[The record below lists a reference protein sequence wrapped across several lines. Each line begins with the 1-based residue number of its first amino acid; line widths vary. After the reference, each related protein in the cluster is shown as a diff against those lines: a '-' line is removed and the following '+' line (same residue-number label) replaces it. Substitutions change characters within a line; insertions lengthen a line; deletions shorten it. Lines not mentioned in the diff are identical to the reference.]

1 MINTSRIFSAKNF
14 KIKFLE
20 ENKMEVKKENN
31 LIRIYNEGVL
41 IIEETSY
48 TNVVLTINKLKNIIQ
63 DVYQL
68 NILNQILIMIELSEV
83 A

>member
-1 MINTSRIFSAKNF
+1 MEIVR
-14 KIKFLE
+14 E
-20 ENKMEVKKENN
+20 ENSIKV
-31 LIRIYNEGVL
+31 YNDGVL

-48 TNVVLTINKLKNIIQ
+48 NDMVLIINRLKEIIQ

-68 NILNQILIMIELSEV
+68 NILNQILKEISLSEV

>member
-1 MINTSRIFSAKNF
+1 ME
-14 KIKFLE
+14 IKR
-20 ENKMEVKKENN
+20 ENN
-31 LIRIYNEGVL
+31 LIRVYNEGIL

-48 TNVVLTINKLKNIIQ
+48 TNVILTINKLKNIIQ

-68 NILNQILIMIELSEV
+68 NILNQILRIIELSEV

>member
-1 MINTSRIFSAKNF
+1 MSNLDVIIED
-14 KIKFLE
+14 KIK
-20 ENKMEVKKENN
+20 
-31 LIRIYNEGVL
+31 IYNCGVL

-48 TNVVLTINKLKNIIQ
+48 NNIVLIINKIKRSIQ

-68 NILNQILIMIELSEV
+68 NVLNEVLKRIELSEV

>member
-1 MINTSRIFSAKNF
+1 
-14 KIKFLE
+14 
-20 ENKMEVKKENN
+20 MEIKKENN
-31 LIRIYNEGVL
+31 LIRVYNEGVL

-48 TNVVLTINKLKNIIQ
+48 TNVILTINKLKSIIQ

-68 NILNQILIMIELSEV
+68 SILNQILIMIELSEV

>member
-1 MINTSRIFSAKNF
+1 
-14 KIKFLE
+14 
-20 ENKMEVKKENN
+20 MEIKKENN
-31 LIRIYNEGVL
+31 LIRVYNEGVL

-68 NILNQILIMIELSEV
+68 NVLNQILIMIELSEV

>member
-1 MINTSRIFSAKNF
+1 MDIVN
-14 KIKFLE
+14 
-20 ENKMEVKKENN
+20 ENEF
-31 LIRIYNEGVL
+31 IQIYNQGVL

-48 TNVVLTINKLKNIIQ
+48 TNVILTINKLKNIIQ

-68 NILNQILIMIELSEV
+68 NVLNEILRMIELSEV

>member
-1 MINTSRIFSAKNF
+1 
-14 KIKFLE
+14 
-20 ENKMEVKKENN
+20 MEIKKENN
-31 LIRIYNEGVL
+31 LIRVYNEGVL

-48 TNVVLTINKLKNIIQ
+48 TNVILTINKLKSIIQ

>member
-1 MINTSRIFSAKNF
+1 MSNLDIIIED
-14 KIKFLE
+14 KIK
-20 ENKMEVKKENN
+20 
-31 LIRIYNEGVL
+31 IYNCGVL

-48 TNVVLTINKLKNIIQ
+48 NGIVLIINKLKKIIQ

-68 NILNQILIMIELSEV
+68 NILNEVLKRIELSEV

>member
-1 MINTSRIFSAKNF
+1 MNNLDVIIED
-14 KIKFLE
+14 KIK
-20 ENKMEVKKENN
+20 
-31 LIRIYNEGVL
+31 IYNCGVL

-48 TNVVLTINKLKNIIQ
+48 NNIVLIINKLKKIIQ

-68 NILNQILIMIELSEV
+68 NILNEVLKRIELSEV

>member
-1 MINTSRIFSAKNF
+1 MKIINDNEI
-14 KIKFLE
+14 IK
-20 ENKMEVKKENN
+20 
-31 LIRIYNEGVL
+31 IYNQGVL

-48 TNVVLTINKLKNIIQ
+48 TNVVLTINKLKNIIR

-68 NILNQILIMIELSEV
+68 NVLNEILRMIELREV

>member
-1 MINTSRIFSAKNF
+1 
-14 KIKFLE
+14 
-20 ENKMEVKKENN
+20 MEIKKENN
-31 LIRIYNEGVL
+31 LIRVYNEGVL

-48 TNVVLTINKLKNIIQ
+48 TNVILTINKLKSVIQ